1 MDRITIIPGLRS
13 GRPTVRGLRI
23 TVTDVLE
30 MLGSGMSEADILE
43 AFPALEAA
51 DIKAVLS
58 YAARA
63 FDHPVV
69 TAP

>member
-1 MDRITIIPGLRS
+1 MDRITIIPGLRN

-23 TVTDVLE
+23 TVTDVLD

-43 AFPALEAA
+43 AFPALEAE
-51 DIKAVLS
+51 DIRAVLS

-63 FDHPVV
+63 
-69 TAP
+69 